1 MKSGGM
7 KSGGS
12 WPIAIGALVS
22 VAIAGGQIA
31 YSKYQADKAE
41 AKNDKAMA
49 KQERQAKIMHL
60 KEYNRA
66 LAQYNTGTLLAE
78 RDILQA
84 KRERRAEENGYNT
97 GSPVRS

>member
-7 KSGGS
+7 KSGGCWS
-12 WPIAIGALVS
+12 IAIGALVS
-22 VAIAGGQIA
+22 VALGVGGA
-31 YSKYQADKAE
+31 MYQKHLAHESEKRQDALL
-41 AKNDKAMA
+41 D
-49 KQERQAKIMHL
+49 KQERKAKVMHL
-60 KEYNRA
+60 KEYNQA
-66 LAQYNTGTLLAE
+66 LAAYNAGTLIAE